1 MGDLSN
7 LHICKGTGQK
17 DNTNWAPCRLQYLD
31 ASKTPTCWDK
41 LDDFFGST
49 QMKTVMDGLTLPA
62 TNDMGPG
69 PAHIERQTSDHT
81 LQHLWTGP
89 QLTAASI
96 TWEPCDPAWGCLE
109 QNFGTDAAM
118 RWETVLGVIKKLFS
132 QVPDD

>member
-1 MGDLSN
+1 MSSASSD
-7 LHICKGTGQK
+7 QK
-17 DNTNWAPCRLQYLD
+17 LKACIHYPLQILCTQCAHPHARFPPCR
-31 ASKTPTCWDK
+31 WDK